1 MLASITRQCKYE
13 LKKQK
18 IDDPYMFYNISYK
31 LNTISYSNSTIFYY
45 HLVPTEIFRRDHE
58 RKRSS
63 FQKLAVNKWIC
74 RKNYDYFLDYF
85 SSLAINSNI
94 VFNLKEKNIPFVE
107 ITSHFSMMSYSLG
120 IYTGLYQN
128 F

>member
-1 MLASITRQCKYE
+1 MLAPITRQCRYE

-18 IDDPYMFYNISYK
+18 IDGPYIFYNIFYK

-58 RKRSS
+58 RSS

-74 RKNYDYFLDYF
+74 RKNYDYFHDYF

-94 VFNLKEKNIPFVE
+94 VFNIKEKNIPFVE
-107 ITSHFSMMSYSLG
+107 ITSHFCMMSYSLG